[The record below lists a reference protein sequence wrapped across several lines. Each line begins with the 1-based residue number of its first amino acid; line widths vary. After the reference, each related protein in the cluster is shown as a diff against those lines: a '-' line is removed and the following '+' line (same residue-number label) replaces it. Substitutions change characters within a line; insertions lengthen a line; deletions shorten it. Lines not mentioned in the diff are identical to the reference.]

1 VADAGAVLVRQ
12 AARTLLAPA
21 LPLVRR
27 IRAARSGLAVRGA
40 FARMRPAPGRPAVC
54 YLTGRFPAPPAHR
67 GELALGGA
75 VKLTY
80 LDERF
85 PHEAREPG
93 ILYVV
98 SSVYHPHRLR
108 IVQAARDRGLRVVLN
123 QNGVYYRAWYGD
135 GWERENEPMARLHAL
150 ADYVAYQSD
159 FCRRSAERFLGPA
172 PARSATVYN
181 AVDTAAFAP
190 APRPDWRAGLVLLAV
205 GARGGNG
212 YRMRAA
218 VQAAATLRGR
228 GYPVRLLV
236 PGFDPRHPAD
246 VAFMRQM
253 VGWALQGGMDA
264 GSIEFAPPYTREEAP
279 ALFNRA
285 HLLLHPVYNDA
296 SPNLVIEAMAC
307 GLPVACSASGGVP
320 ELIGTKAGVG
330 VPAPEDWDVLH
341 PPAPGALADAVEAI
355 LAGYD
360 AFSAAA
366 RARAEAEYGLER
378 FGRLHE
384 EIFREVVK

>member
-1 VADAGAVLVRQ
+1 MKQ

-27 IRAARSGLAVRGA
+27 IRAARSELAVRRA
-40 FARMRPAPGRPAVC
+40 FSRMRPAPGRAAVC

-67 GELALGGA
+67 GQLALGGA

-98 SSVYHPHRLR
+98 SSVHHPQRLR
-108 IVQAARDRGLRVVLN
+108 IVEAARERGIRVVLN

-135 GWERENEPMARLHAL
+135 GWERQNEPLARLHAL

-159 FCRRSAERFLGPA
+159 FCRRGAERFLGPA
-172 PARSATVYN
+172 PARSGTLYN

-190 APRPDWRAGLVLLAV
+190 ASRADWRAGLVLLAV
-205 GARGGNG
+205 GARGGSA

-218 VQAAATLRGR
+218 VQTAAALIAR
-228 GYPVRLLV
+228 GYPARLLV
-236 PGFDPRHPAD
+236 PGLNPRHPAD
-246 VAFMRQM
+246 AALVREMG
-253 VGWALQGGMDA
+253 GWAAGAGMDA
-264 GSIEFAPPYTREEAP
+264 GLIEFAPPYTRDEAP

-320 ELIGTKAGVG
+320 ELIGEDAGVG
-330 VPAPEDWDVLH
+330 VAAPEDWDVLH
-341 PPAPGALADAVEAI
+341 PPAPGALADAVERI
-355 LAGYD
+355 LSDYP

-366 RARAEAEYGLER
+366 RARAEAR
-378 FGRLHE
+378 FGTDRFARLHE
-384 EIFREVVK
+384 QVFREVLKP